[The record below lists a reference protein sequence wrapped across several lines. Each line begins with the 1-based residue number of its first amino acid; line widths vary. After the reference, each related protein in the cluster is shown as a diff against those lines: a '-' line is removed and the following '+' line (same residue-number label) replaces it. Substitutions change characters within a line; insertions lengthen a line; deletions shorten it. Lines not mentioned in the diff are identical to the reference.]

1 MSESRRDKGLISK
14 TSIIRS
20 AFMQICADTTF
31 RPRLWNKWLPDNI
44 WVEALERS
52 RLIDPDLMSTIN
64 VGTFNAAMG
73 RSGGDFDGQMM
84 SRYDGTNKTGIFRL
98 AFQRVLFYNVTNK
111 NKQVAYPLPL
121 DESWK
126 EGVMA
131 VAKNVFTL
139 PTTRWSSSSE
149 VLLQQGPT
157 QNSKRQKTG
166 NLDTRTTTSV
176 IATAS
181 PAHQDLLPTA
191 PADVS
196 LDTTSAGIVVAMSTS
211 TNSST
216 LLLASYWNSQDACK
230 LFGVQLNAPFDDVRD
245 FLKLRVELL
254 QSVNSSETGWRNVIQ
269 GRDPDD
275 LCSRSDIFAIRG
287 RSTILCLAYQLAIL
301 NMNKWTWEQ
310 CCTHACTQ
318 LNPLGIV
325 QATHN
330 RAVQDWNGI
339 FRQHESFP
347 HPNYA
352 VRCGKQPLPLLF
364 EKYPKAMDAIM
375 QFGVKNLTTLSVE
388 STQAFCHDT
397 LIPQLLEQWRSD
409 TAQSRTDLIERD
421 NPLLTKEMFM
431 NEHHLTTLSIPTC
444 WRWLHRLGFT
454 HNTQRKGY
462 YVDGHER
469 SDVVDSRNIFCEI
482 YLTDVEPRCL
492 RWIVV
497 SQRELET
504 THAIL
509 NRELGYRFIDEDGES
524 QVEFH
529 VDYFLASH
537 QNEENDLLEGKNPS
551 MSVRAPPG
559 SIPIEVFGQ
568 DESVFSQFMFPT
580 KSWIGPNQEHGLFP
594 KSLGEGLMISAFVS
608 RDSGF
613 GMPVTPEQLDEIN
626 RSRLGTD
633 YIDKAA
639 AIQIYSTA
647 GKPPLKE
654 TPFVRSLLIGATKG
668 GYWNS
673 FHMAIQLED
682 VVDCLKILRPG
693 FEFVFLFDHS
703 QGHARKKDGA
713 LDASS
718 MSRSFGGVQPKIRSS
733 RIVDGC
739 LGPFNP
745 SLSIGDVQ
753 SMVFE
758 ENDEGPWWIT
768 TPEGRETRRHDIL
781 REQVEGTT
789 LKLTNRT
796 KLQLANAL
804 KDEAGV
810 TVDPLR
816 PMDEIKEI
824 AILHGVDLQY
834 QKTQI
839 TEGWYMKPK
848 GLLQILWERGWID
861 PRECSTFKQ
870 DKTAG
875 KIINTSFYTIN
886 GRKDPQTGQSL
897 ESSSLRALMA

>member
-1 MSESRRDKGLISK
+1 
-14 TSIIRS
+14 
-20 AFMQICADTTF
+20 
-31 RPRLWNKWLPDNI
+31 
-44 WVEALERS
+44 
-52 RLIDPDLMSTIN
+52 
-64 VGTFNAAMG
+64 
-73 RSGGDFDGQMM
+73 
-84 SRYDGTNKTGIFRL
+84 
-98 AFQRVLFYNVTNK
+98 
-111 NKQVAYPLPL
+111 
-121 DESWK
+121 
-126 EGVMA
+126 
-131 VAKNVFTL
+131 
-139 PTTRWSSSSE
+139 
-149 VLLQQGPT
+149 
-157 QNSKRQKTG
+157 
-166 NLDTRTTTSV
+166 
-176 IATAS
+176 
-181 PAHQDLLPTA
+181 
-191 PADVS
+191 
-196 LDTTSAGIVVAMSTS
+196 
-211 TNSST
+211 
-216 LLLASYWNSQDACK
+216 
-230 LFGVQLNAPFDDVRD
+230 
-245 FLKLRVELL
+245 
-254 QSVNSSETGWRNVIQ
+254 
-269 GRDPDD
+269 
-275 LCSRSDIFAIRG
+275 
-287 RSTILCLAYQLAIL
+287 
-301 NMNKWTWEQ
+301 
-310 CCTHACTQ
+310 
-318 LNPLGIV
+318 
-325 QATHN
+325 
-330 RAVQDWNGI
+330 
-339 FRQHESFP
+339 
-347 HPNYA
+347 
-352 VRCGKQPLPLLF
+352 
-364 EKYPKAMDAIM
+364 MDAIM

-388 STQAFCHDT
+388 SMQAFCHDT

-409 TAQSRTDLIERD
+409 NAQSSMDMIEQD
-421 NPLLTKEMFM
+421 YPLLTKEMFM
-431 NEHHLTTLSIPTC
+431 NELHLTTLSIPTC

-509 NRELGYRFIDEDGES
+509 NREFGYRFIDEDGEA

-537 QNEENDLLEGKNPS
+537 QSKENDLLEGKNPS

-580 KSWIGPNQEHGLFP
+580 KSWIGPNQERGLFP

-639 AIQIYSTA
+639 AIQINSTA

-733 RIVDGC
+733 RIVNGC

-753 SMVFE
+753 SMVLFE
-758 ENDEGPWWIT
+758 EHDEGPWWIT
-768 TPEGRETRRHDIL
+768 TPEGRETRRRDIL
-781 REQVEGTT
+781 HEQVEGATI
-789 LKLTNRT
+789 KLTNRT
-796 KLQLANAL
+796 KLQLASAL
-804 KDEAGV
+804 KDEAGI

-816 PMDEIKEI
+816 PMNEIKEI

-834 QKTQI
+834 RKTQI

-848 GLLQILWERGWID
+848 GLLQIQWERGWID
-861 PRECSTFKQ
+861 PRECLTFKQ
-870 DKTAG
+870 DKTSG

-897 ESSSLRALMA
+897 ESSSLQALMAQCTDFKEEDTALQFLGKQLGLRVLSTPKFHCEFAGEGIEYNWAHAKAKMRVTPLREKKGRQNFIDLVKKCICPETVLTKERIRKFSARARAYICTYYHLSRDHDGIHNNPISGDLTVPGIFNISERQQLVLFKEIERLMKKFKTHRCVLDWDHAFVQAELIDLTFKKNVELIIQVNLLQELSQGITRYPTPALSQVWRCEGFHRVLDVLFSDQNCPSRI